1 VEGVVLGWSDPAE
14 PSDHRIKRPH
24 QDRPPVMSPD
34 ASHIAADRSVDPLEA
49 LSRVFGFSGYR
60 PGQEEVIAS
69 LLNGRDT
76 LAVMPTG
83 AGKSLCYQLPAV
95 IEDRSLTIVVS
106 PLIALMDD
114 QVKGLR
120 LQGVAAAAMHSGQ
133 DREVNGQAFRD
144 AIGGE
149 LRLLY
154 VSPERLLLD
163 GILDGLTKAP
173 VRRIVVDEAHC
184 ISQWGFSFRP
194 EYLGLPRL
202 RHAFPEAAF
211 AAFTATADK
220 ATRDE
225 IVDRLLGDEAEVFV
239 FGFDRPNIEL
249 RINEKSQPRK
259 QLLEFMKDRRGESGI
274 IYCLSRKSV
283 EETAKLLAL
292 EGHAAIPY
300 HAGMDQQVRGANQDR
315 FATEDGIVMV
325 ATIAFG
331 MGIDKPDVRFV
342 FHTDVPGSVEAYYQE
357 IGRAGRDG
365 APAVAQMLYGME
377 DIRTR
382 RRFIEESGAEPEKRR
397 IDHRRMNALLG
408 LCETT
413 ECRRRS
419 LLAAFGETVEEDCGN
434 CDVCR
439 EAPEVIDGTEPAQKI
454 MSAILRTGCRFGAGH
469 IVDIVTGAETEAIK
483 RYGHDAL
490 PTFGVGPEFKKDGW
504 RSIVRQLVATGVLD
518 LDLDGWGALR
528 PTERGRLVLKGEQR
542 ITVRKPALRKAKSGG
557 GSSVPHPHAENA
569 DHDLLAKLKALR
581 LRVAKEN
588 AVPAYVVFNDR
599 SLIEMAARRPVTIED
614 LATVH
619 GVGASK
625 LEKFGDR
632 FLALLCDHEEKAG

>member
-1 VEGVVLGWSDPAE
+1 MAVQPVLSSPSALPAA
-14 PSDHRIKRPH
+14 
-24 QDRPPVMSPD
+24 PVAAPESPT
-34 ASHIAADRSVDPLEA
+34 EA
-49 LSRVFGFSGYR
+49 LHRVFGFSAFR
-60 PGQEEVIAS
+60 PGQAEVVEAV
-69 LLNGRDT
+69 LAGRDT

-95 IEDRSLTIVVS
+95 VEDRSLTIVVS

-120 LQGVAAAAMHSGQ
+120 LQDVAAAAMHSGQ
-133 DREVNGQAFRD
+133 EREINAAAFRA
-144 AIGGE
+144 AIAGE

-163 GILDGLTKAP
+163 GILDGLARAP

-202 RHAFPEAAF
+202 REAFPDAAF
-211 AAFTATADK
+211 AAFTATADQ

-225 IVDRLLGDEAEVFV
+225 IVDRLLGPEAAVFV

-249 RINEKSQPRK
+249 RIMEKSQPKK
-259 QLLEFMKDRRGESGI
+259 QLLAFLDGRKGQSGI
-274 IYCLSRKSV
+274 VYCLSRKMV
-283 EETAKLLAL
+283 DETARAL
-292 EGHAAIPY
+292 QAEGYSAIPY
-300 HAGMDQQVRGANQDR
+300 HAGMSQEIRAANQDR
-315 FATEDGIVMV
+315 FATESGIIMV

-342 FHTDVPGSVEAYYQE
+342 FHTDVPGSLEAYYQE

-365 APAVAQMLYGME
+365 EPATAQMLYGME

-382 RRFIEESGAEPEKRR
+382 RRFIEESGAEADKRR
-397 IDHRRMNALLG
+397 IDHRRLNALLG

-419 LLAAFGETVEEDCGN
+419 LLAAFGEPRAADCGN

-439 EAPEVIDGTEPAQKI
+439 EPPEVIDGTEPAQKI

-469 IVDIVTGAETEAIK
+469 IVDIVTGAETETIK
-483 RYGHDAL
+483 RYGHESL

-504 RSIVRQLVATGVLD
+504 RSIVRQLVAMGILD

-528 PTERGRLVLKGEQR
+528 PTERGRLVLKAEER
-542 ITVRKPALRKAKSGG
+542 ITVRKPVLRRTRASGDT
-557 GSSVPHPHAENA
+557 SAPHPHADDA
-569 DHDLLAKLKALR
+569 DAALLARLKELR
-581 LRVAKEN
+581 LRIAKEN
-588 AVPAYVVFNDR
+588 SVPAYVVFNDR
-599 SLIEMAARRPVTIED
+599 SLIEMAARHPTSIAE
-614 LATVH
+614 LGTVH

-632 FLALLCDHEEKAG
+632 FLAVLCDQAGAAD

>member
-1 VEGVVLGWSDPAE
+1 MAVQPVLSSQSAHPLAPTPAPE
-14 PSDHRIKRPH
+14 
-24 QDRPPVMSPD
+24 SPT
-34 ASHIAADRSVDPLEA
+34 EA
-49 LSRVFGFSGYR
+49 LHRVFGFSAFR
-60 PGQEEVIAS
+60 PGQAEVVEAV
-69 LLNGRDT
+69 LAGRDT

-95 IEDRSLTIVVS
+95 LEDRSLTIVVS

-120 LQGVAAAAMHSGQ
+120 LQDVAAAAMHSGQ
-133 DREVNGQAFRD
+133 DREINAAAFRA
-144 AIGGE
+144 AIAGE

-163 GILDGLTKAP
+163 GILDGLTRAP

-202 RHAFPEAAF
+202 REAFPNAAF
-211 AAFTATADK
+211 AAFTATADQ

-225 IVDRLLGDEAEVFV
+225 IVDRLLGPDAAVFV
-239 FGFDRPNIEL
+239 FDFDRPNIEL
-249 RINEKSQPRK
+249 RIMEKSQPKK
-259 QLLEFMKDRRGESGI
+259 QLLAFLDGRKGQSGI
-274 IYCLSRKSV
+274 VYCLSRKMV
-283 EETAKLLAL
+283 DETARTLSA
-292 EGHAAIPY
+292 EGYSAIPY
-300 HAGMDQQVRGANQDR
+300 HAGMSQEIRAANQDR
-315 FATEDGIVMV
+315 FATESGIIMV

-342 FHTDVPGSVEAYYQE
+342 FHTDVPGSLEAYYQE

-365 APAVAQMLYGME
+365 EAATAQMLYGME

-382 RRFIEESGAEPEKRR
+382 RRFIEESGAEPDKRR
-397 IDHRRMNALLG
+397 IDHRRLNALLG

-419 LLAAFGETVEEDCGN
+419 LLAAFGEPRAADCGN

-439 EAPEVIDGTEPAQKI
+439 EPPEVIDGTEPAQKI
-454 MSAILRTGCRFGAGH
+454 ISAILRTGCRFGAGH
-469 IVDIVTGAETEAIK
+469 IVDIVTGAETETIK
-483 RYGHDAL
+483 RYGHDVL

-504 RSIVRQLVATGVLD
+504 RSIVRQLVAMGILD

-528 PTERGRLVLKGEQR
+528 PTERGRLVLKAEER
-542 ITVRKPALRKAKSGG
+542 ITIRKPVLRKTRASG
-557 GSSVPHPHAENA
+557 SASTPHPHADDA
-569 DHDLLAKLKALR
+569 DAALMARLKELR
-581 LRVAKEN
+581 LRIAKEN
-588 AVPAYVVFNDR
+588 SVPAYVVFNDR
-599 SLIEMAARRPVTIED
+599 SLIEMAARHPTSIED
-614 LATVH
+614 LGTVH

-632 FLALLCDHEEKAG
+632 FLAVLCDQAAAAG

>member
-1 VEGVVLGWSDPAE
+1 MAVQPVL
-14 PSDHRIKRPH
+14 
-24 QDRPPVMSPD
+24 SPLS
-34 ASHIAADRSVDPLEA
+34 ALSSPTSPESPTEA
-49 LSRVFGFSGYR
+49 LHRVFGFSGFR
-60 PGQEEVIAS
+60 PGQAEVVEAV
-69 LLNGRDT
+69 LAGRDT

-95 IEDRSLTIVVS
+95 VEDRSLTIVVS

-120 LQGVAAAAMHSGQ
+120 LQDVAAAAMHSGQ
-133 DREVNGQAFRD
+133 DREVNAAAFRA
-144 AIGGE
+144 AIAGE

-163 GILDGLTKAP
+163 GILDGLARAP

-202 RHAFPEAAF
+202 REAFPNAAF
-211 AAFTATADK
+211 AAFTATADQ

-225 IVDRLLGDEAEVFV
+225 IVDRLLGPDAAVFV

-249 RINEKSQPRK
+249 RIMEKSQPKK
-259 QLLEFMKDRRGESGI
+259 QLSAFLQGRKGQSGI
-274 IYCLSRKSV
+274 VYCLSRKMV
-283 EETAKLLAL
+283 DETARAL
-292 EGHAAIPY
+292 SAEGYSAIPY
-300 HAGMDQQVRGANQDR
+300 HAGMNQEIRAANQDR
-315 FATEDGIVMV
+315 FATESGIIMV

-342 FHTDVPGSVEAYYQE
+342 FHTDVPSSLEAYYQE

-365 APAVAQMLYGME
+365 EPATAQMLYGME

-382 RRFIEESGAEPEKRR
+382 RRFIEESGAEPDKRR
-397 IDHRRMNALLG
+397 IDHRRLNALLG

-419 LLAAFGETVEEDCGN
+419 LLAAFGEPRAADCGN

-439 EAPEVIDGTEPAQKI
+439 EPPEVIDGTEPAQKI

-483 RYGHDAL
+483 RYGHDVL

-504 RSIVRQLVATGVLD
+504 RSIVRQLVAMGILD

-528 PTERGRLVLKGEQR
+528 PTERGRLVLKAEER
-542 ITVRKPALRKAKSGG
+542 ITVRKPVLRKTRSSGAA
-557 GSSVPHPHAENA
+557 STPHPHAEDA
-569 DHDLLAKLKALR
+569 DAGLLARLKELR

-588 AVPAYVVFNDR
+588 SVPAYVVFNDR
-599 SLIEMAARRPVTIED
+599 SLIEMAARHPTSIEE
-614 LATVH
+614 LGTVH

-625 LEKFGDR
+625 LKKFGDR
-632 FLALLCDHEEKAG
+632 FLAVLCDQAEAAE